1 MAALGAKA
9 MRMQVECPICNTK
22 LVFEVLP
29 QYAGRTVRV
38 TCTNCETPI
47 DASTDMPASSA
58 HQIQHFE
65 QETRL
70 QLANGLASRM
80 HGQAPQNSG
89 PGVEINK
96 LFQQNP
102 NMQQHNVQQQIQQQ
116 QHQLQKTAQQQ
127 KQENGAGKNSTE
139 TLQYELQ
146 CPYPEVRIGIFSG
159 MSCILRLSF
168 LSSMLNYIIIK
179 PSSQH
184 SPPFITWF
192 LLKFSSPLYCSFPSY
207 RQCVV
212 RAKNCGTNSAKESW
226 HLAYSMPTVRSI
238 FLHVS
243 KCTLQ

>member
-1 MAALGAKA
+1 
-9 MRMQVECPICNTK
+9 MQVECPICNTK

-58 HQIQHFE
+58 HQMQHFE

-96 LFQQNP
+96 PIQQNP

-116 QHQLQKTAQQQ
+116 QHQLQKTSQQQ
-127 KQENGAGKNSTE
+127 KQDNGAGKNSTE
-139 TLQYELQ
+139 TLKYEVQ
-146 CPYPEVRIGIFSG
+146 CPHPEVCIRTIFK
-159 MSCILRLSF
+159 MIFILRLSF
-168 LSSMLNYIIIK
+168 LSSMLNHIIIQ

-184 SPPFITWF
+184 SPPFITWY
-192 LLKFSSPLYCSFPSY
+192 LLISSPLLYSFPSY

-212 RAKNCGTNSAKESW
+212 RAKNHRTNRAKESW
-226 HLAYSMPTVRSI
+226 HLAY
-238 FLHVS
+238 
-243 KCTLQ
+243 